1 MHIECYFCD
10 STTHP
15 QVLQIRAS
23 EEITTEQKRATWED
37 EQGQET
43 ACSQYFSLTRMQNQP
58 WEEEDDSTTR
68 KETKNRRRS
77 EAVKDRKS
85 SDLRV
90 CRRRRN
96 SVSPSLLRAG
106 QKESSGRAGGSS
118 GRSGTARMG
127 WIAAEPENPKNSAIH
142 RKEFPGAEGG
152 DLNKRHS

>member
-23 EEITTEQKRATWED
+23 EEIITEQKRATWED
-37 EQGQET
+37 EHGQET
-43 ACSQYFSLTRMQNQP
+43 SPLRSSLACRTSPAVGEGGRQHH
-58 WEEEDDSTTR
+58 
-68 KETKNRRRS
+68 KNRRRS
-77 EAVKDRKS
+77 EAVKDRRS